1 MADDFELEA
10 KRNCAAYADTRNRLR
25 HTRTDLSEE
34 QIDAIALAAVETAVF
49 GFDAKKNSKGEFIQ
63 QGIGSPGHETAN
75 HFASIRRWEGKEAWE
90 AAVRKLWKENPA
102 HAAKLGLPQPRA
114 T

>member
-1 MADDFELEA
+1 MADDENALRETA
-10 KRNCAAYADTRNRLR
+10 IYARTVAWLR
-25 HTRTDLSEE
+25 STQPGLTDAEM
-34 QIDAIALAAVETAVF
+34 DAQGLAAVPLAVF
-49 GFDAKKNSKGEFIQ
+49 GHDAKKDRNGNFIQ
-63 QGIGSPGHETAN
+63 QGIGSAGHETAN

-102 HAAKLGLPQPRA
+102 HAAKLGLPQLSRS